1 MASALGGLSEGGKN
15 VLGGPVEIRERA
27 GRLQHSG
34 KFIAADA
41 KRRVWC
47 NRGSNPL
54 TRNLQETVA
63 GIMAESVVHHLQI
76 VQIDDEQSP
85 ITRSAA
91 VERAQRG
98 VERRAIGKRSQRVSK
113 GALDRKST
121 RLNSSH

>member
-76 VQIDDEQSP
+76 VQIDDEQS
-85 ITRSAA
+85 RSEEHTSELQSLMRISYA
-91 VERAQRG
+91 VFCL
-98 VERRAIGKRSQRVSK
+98 KK
-113 GALDRKST
+113 
-121 RLNSSH
+121 